1 MSGDCSLRI
10 ALVADIHSNLLAL
23 EAVMEAMKKKDV
35 QRILNAGDIVGYG
48 PRPNEVIDL
57 VRRSDFR
64 SIRGNH
70 DHAVLVGEYG
80 WFNESAAAAAKWT
93 ADIIGDS
100 NLEYLDRL
108 KREEV
113 IKIDGKSIG
122 MFHGSPEDPDEYV
135 FDESR
140 AEELLR
146 KTAYDVIICG
156 HTHSP
161 MKVRIGKR
169 LLSIQAPS
177 GSRGTATPM
186 PPFRF
191 SIWTRWRARSSG
203 SATMYLLSGK
213 ICSKRDCLALSHRV
227 FPKGTEDTI
236 II

>member
-169 LLSIQAPS
+169 LFINP
-177 GSRGTATPM
+177 GSVGQPRDGNPDAS
-186 PPFRF
+186 F
-191 SIWTRWRARSSG
+191 SILDLDTMESEIIRVGYDVSAVRQDMLKKGLPRS
-203 SATMYLLSGK
+203 LS
-213 ICSKRDCLALSHRV
+213 SRLSEGH
-227 FPKGTEDTI
+227 
-236 II
+236 